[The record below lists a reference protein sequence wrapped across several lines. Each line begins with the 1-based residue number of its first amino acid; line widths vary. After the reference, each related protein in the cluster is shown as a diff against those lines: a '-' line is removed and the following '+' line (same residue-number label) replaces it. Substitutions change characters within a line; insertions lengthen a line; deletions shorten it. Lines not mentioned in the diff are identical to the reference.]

1 MAAELPDG
9 RIGVLF
15 EREGYSEIQ
24 GTSSPSVQVRLPQ
37 GVAAAGV
44 TLAHPGGATIPVDL
58 PPGGRAVFGAPYP
71 SLTVTEA
78 DVGAGRAEARFAVPS
93 LGPERTLRFST
104 EAGALLP

>member
-1 MAAELPDG
+1 M
-9 RIGVLF
+9 
-15 EREGYSEIQ
+15 
-24 GTSSPSVQVRLPQ
+24 
-37 GVAAAGV
+37 

-93 LGPERTLRFST
+93 LGLERTLRFST
-104 EAGALLP
+104 ETGALLP